1 VKGAEPPEGVMVAE
15 PFVPPLHE
23 MFVMLD
29 ERVYV
34 LPLTERVAAI
44 LVPHALLAATEI
56 FPEEL
61 PDVTLIELVVDVPVQ
76 PEGKFHV

>member
-1 VKGAEPPEGVMVAE
+1 MVAE

-34 LPLTERVAAI
+34 LPLTARVAAI

-61 PDVTLIELVVDVPVQ
+61 P
-76 PEGKFHV
+76 FHFDDALKDDWLPL